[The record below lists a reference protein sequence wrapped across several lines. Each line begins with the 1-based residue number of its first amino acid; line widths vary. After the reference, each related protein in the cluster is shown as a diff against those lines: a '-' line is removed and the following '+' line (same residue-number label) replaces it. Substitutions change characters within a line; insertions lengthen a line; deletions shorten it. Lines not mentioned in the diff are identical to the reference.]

1 MSNIRPHPPGSGP
14 LRLETSL
21 KVSTNGKALIYS
33 FAVNKESAILSGGHA
48 ANGAF
53 WLGDNGLWT
62 SSSYYSKSLPKWIKD
77 YNKEFERLQKKREMY
92 QNNDNV
98 VDVVLDALQHTELG
112 QDEYTDMLNITL
124 TATPP
129 NGKAESDWQKDMS
142 SVYHELDFSL
152 GRIINSI
159 EKRVGLNQVLF
170 VITSTGYN
178 DEKPADLKQYRI
190 PSGTFY
196 INRTASLLNMYL
208 GAIYGQGRYVEQCFS
223 NEIYLNHRLIEQKRL
238 SMHDILNRS
247 QEFLLQNAGV
257 ADVYTSERLLAGN
270 NDIQA
275 YSRRLQSD
283 TQRRHHYQHRSRVA
297 TA

>member
-1 MSNIRPHPPGSGP
+1 MRYLAFILAALTTTELQAFDLAPKLVVNVTIDQ
-14 LRLETSL
+14 LRSDYMEAFNNFYSRYGFRRVIDGGLVYDGASYPFFPIDRSSSTATIATGTTPFYHGIIGNQWLERKTLQPTGCVEDEQHKASPSRLRTSTVGDEL

-170 VITSTGYN
+170 VITLTG
-178 DEKPADLKQYRI
+178 
-190 PSGTFY
+190 
-196 INRTASLLNMYL
+196 
-208 GAIYGQGRYVEQCFS
+208 
-223 NEIYLNHRLIEQKRL
+223 
-238 SMHDILNRS
+238 
-247 QEFLLQNAGV
+247 
-257 ADVYTSERLLAGN
+257 
-270 NDIQA
+270 
-275 YSRRLQSD
+275 
-283 TQRRHHYQHRSRVA
+283 
-297 TA
+297 